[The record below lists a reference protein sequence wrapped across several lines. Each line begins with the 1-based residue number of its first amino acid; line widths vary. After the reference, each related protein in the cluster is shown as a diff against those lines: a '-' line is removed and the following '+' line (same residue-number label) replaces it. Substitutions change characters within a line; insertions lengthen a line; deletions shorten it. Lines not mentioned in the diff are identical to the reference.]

1 MSKILN
7 SLWFERSYPYIV
19 GILACLVAYNQTTIV
34 MPTDS
39 SVCTSLFSASISLS
53 AVLVGF
59 LATMY
64 AVLIGSSVIVQKIGS
79 LAYVDVV
86 QEYFIS
92 GILIGLAFSMLNI
105 FAFFDLKWTEQSL
118 FISLWVMLGSMMF
131 LTFFRVARMMSA
143 IFTKLANPQP

>member
-19 GILACLVAYNQTTIV
+19 GILAYLVAYNQTTIV

-105 FAFFDLKWTEQSL
+105 FAFFDLKWTGQSL

-131 LTFFRVARMMSA
+131 LTFFRVARLMSE
-143 IFTKLANPQP
+143 IFTQLANPQP

>member
-19 GILACLVAYNQTTIV
+19 GILAYLVAYNQTTIV

-118 FISLWVMLGSMMF
+118 FISIWVMLGSMMF